1 MRLSYSIILALC
13 VVAFLCGCR
22 DDKDAFS
29 TDNGAIDFRLD
40 TLRHERFY
48 LNQYRGKVVVLTFWS
63 TWCTI
68 CKSEMVELKSFVSA
82 PEYKN
87 LVIAAVCNDPEN
99 IDDVKTIV
107 QALDINYPVLL
118 DKKANVFK
126 KLKMSAVP
134 TTIVIDQAG
143 KISLTRQGYDANIMK
158 QIKTSVESLLA
169 VERSSR

>member
-1 MRLSYSIILALC
+1 MRLSYGIIMVLC
-13 VVAFLCGCR
+13 VAAFLCGCR
-22 DDKDAFS
+22 DDKDTFS

-40 TLRHERFY
+40 TLKHERFY

-68 CKSEMVELKSFVSA
+68 CKSEMVELKSFASA

-107 QALDINYPVLL
+107 QSLDINYPVLL

-134 TTIVIDQAG
+134 TTIVIDQGG

-169 VERSSR
+169 VERSSK

>member
-1 MRLSYSIILALC
+1 MRLSYVIIPALC

-22 DDKDAFS
+22 DDKDTFS

-68 CKSEMVELKSFVSA
+68 CKSEMVELKSFAGA

-169 VERSSR
+169 VERNSR

>member
-1 MRLSYSIILALC
+1 MRLSYGIIPALC

-63 TWCTI
+63 TWCTV
-68 CKSEMVELKSFVSA
+68 CKSEMVELKSFAAA

-99 IDDVKTIV
+99 IDDVKTII

-169 VERSSR
+169 EERSSK